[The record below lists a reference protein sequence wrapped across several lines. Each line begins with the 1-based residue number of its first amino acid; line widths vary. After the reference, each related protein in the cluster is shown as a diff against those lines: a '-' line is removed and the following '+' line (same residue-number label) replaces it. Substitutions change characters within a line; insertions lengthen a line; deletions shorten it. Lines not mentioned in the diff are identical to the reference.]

1 MTIAHLLEDF
11 TVDPMAAGR
20 LQLIDEDTLEE
31 RRLAAFEQGY
41 AAGWEDAVA
50 AQTTEDDR
58 VVSGLAKT
66 LEDLSFTYH
75 EALAQMAV
83 SLRPLFQGLV
93 GTVLPDALNRS
104 FGHHIVEQLNDM
116 ASEDIAQPALLV
128 VPKGAGKA
136 LQPILDRDFSLPV
149 QLIEEASLP
158 PGQASLRIGQA
169 ERDIDCNRLLA
180 SISEAMDTYIH
191 QASEGLDHG

>member
-50 AQTTEDDR
+50 AQATEDDR

>member
-11 TVDPMAAGR
+11 TVDPLAAGR
-20 LQLIDEDTLEE
+20 LQLVDEDTLEE
-31 RRLAAFEQGY
+31 HRLTAFEQGY
-41 AAGWEDAVA
+41 AAGWDDAVA
-50 AQTTEDDR
+50 AQTAEDDR
-58 VVSGLAKT
+58 VGSDLAKS

-75 EALAQMAV
+75 EALAQMTV

-93 GTVLPDALNRS
+93 GTVLPDAMNRS
-104 FGHHIVEQLNDM
+104 FGHHIVEQLQDM
-116 ASEDIAQPALLV
+116 ASEDITQPALLV

-136 LQPILDRDFSLPV
+136 LQPVLEREFSVPI

-169 ERDIDCNRLLA
+169 ERDVDCNRLLA

-191 QASEGLDHG
+191 QASEGLEHG